1 MRIGNKPKWLVAVF
15 FPCVGTHF
23 WSMSQKRGRHAV
35 ARRGRAGALARRSA
49 HSAFLGTSA
58 KVVFIKIMSPRF
70 CAFRPRR
77 RVSAAPSRCA
87 RKPVKTPLKK
97 MKFKIRRGGVS
108 TLRWRGAHSGS
119 RHTCAAPS
127 WHGPNT
133 TCVDGP
139 KYSEFTGR
147 WARTL
152 AQPRRVTARRPLFLL
167 VVDRNYVPV
176 HFSIFT
182 RKTGPWTA

>member
-1 MRIGNKPKWLVAVF
+1 M
-15 FPCVGTHF
+15 T
-23 WSMSQKRGRHAV
+23 SQKRGRHAV
-35 ARRGRAGALARRSA
+35 AQRGRSGALARRSA

-58 KVVFIKIMSPRF
+58 KVMFKIVSPRF

-97 MKFKIRRGGVS
+97 KKEKNQKRRG
-108 TLRWRGAHSGS
+108 LHAPRWRGAHSGS

-139 KYSEFTGR
+139 RYSEFTGR
-147 WARTL
+147 WARML
-152 AQPRRVTARRPLFLL
+152 AQPRRVMARRPLFWL
-167 VVDRNYVPV
+167 VVDQNYVPV